1 MKGGDF
7 VLASLNWADHVLLT
21 VVDGRLTWYTIGL
34 TSNNTGPHS
43 IGGFKVRQILMAYQR
58 DYANIE
64 AVVLGEDDRLYLASD
79 LQHGGRFRPIGNV
92 KARSGTGVR
101 DAASLMHLYLIG
113 TDDSLSVLH
122 QTGWDTTNQPLF
134 TRAKTKSGAEVA
146 VAIPLAS
153 GVSAVAVDRYPVDH
167 PVLVTFAA
175 KGAAGQGATGQG
187 QAPVRLIGQ
196 DAVTMQWW
204 NESVQLAD
212 KHFYKVSC
220 WQTRVTLLSRD
231 GQPVPLYYA
240 SLHAE
245 TTTTVDVD
253 GETYVLDSQRAP
265 VRIRTDLRGQ
275 VVFTSPASGLVAP
288 AVTVSAEGLPASA
301 EIRPDA
307 GVQSYLAGTGKLM
320 FKPTFDG
327 ATLEGAKV
335 NGRPLVPSHV
345 WNKSRTPADAV
356 KAMQSII
363 AIADPN
369 LPKPTGAGFM
379 LQMYASDRPFFQ
391 TFETV
396 EELEAARSHLGALPE
411 FGGWWDSVTD
421 FAGEVWQGIKSGAIA
436 VAGAIV
442 DVSKQAIELAINI
455 GGKIYKLGGAR
466 HRDAGRRLQ
475 CRGRRLQHAARQGQ

>member
-1 MKGGDF
+1 MA
-7 VLASLNWADHVLLT
+7 VS
-21 VVDGRLTWYTIGL
+21 TWYTIGL
-34 TSNNTGPHS
+34 TSNNTGPYS

-101 DAASLMHLYLIG
+101 DAGSLMHLYLIG

-153 GVSAVAVDRYPVDH
+153 GVSAVAVDQYPVDH

-245 TTTTVDVD
+245 TTTTVDVG

-335 NGRPLVPSHV
+335 NGRPLVPSDV

-363 AIADPN
+363 AIADPD
-369 LPKPTGAGFM
+369 LPEPTGAGFM
-379 LQMYASDRPFFQ
+379 LQMYASDRRSSRPSRRSRSWRRR
-391 TFETV
+391 
-396 EELEAARSHLGALPE
+396 AAILARCPNSAA
-411 FGGWWDSVTD
+411 GGNLVTD

-442 DVSKQAIELAINI
+442 DVPS
-455 GGKIYKLGGAR
+455 
-466 HRDAGRRLQ
+466 RRSNW
-475 CRGRRLQHAARQGQ
+475 R